1 MRRGRL
7 LNKET
12 CKCKVAAI
20 QMVSTD
26 LVDTNLATML
36 AQVKLAANRGAEL
49 VVLPEYFS
57 FIGQSE
63 DEKVK
68 WAEEDNNES
77 SANTQKIQTV
87 LSKAA
92 KENSVWLIGGT
103 CPIFA
108 KSENKVCNA
117 MFVFDQKGNRRAR
130 YDKIHLFKYKNGV
143 EIYDEST
150 FCEAGNQPLM
160 VDTPAGKTFLSV
172 CYDLRFPEFYRRRIP
187 EDVFPDVI
195 IVSAAFTRT
204 TGEAHWEVLL
214 RARAIENQ
222 AYVIASAQGGAHNSG
237 RETWGHSMIID
248 PWGDIIA
255 KCKFG
260 NHIVLGEV
268 DMKKLQKIR
277 RDLPALEHQEFNL
290 RKRLSC

>member
-1 MRRGRL
+1 M
-7 LNKET
+7 NKET

-77 SANTQKIQTV
+77 SGNTQKIQTV

-130 YDKIHLFKYKNGV
+130 YDKIHLFKYENGV

-172 CYDLRFPEFYRRRIP
+172 CYDLRFPEFYRRRVP
-187 EDVFPDVI
+187 EDVSPDVI

-222 AYVIASAQGGAHNSG
+222 AYVIASAQGGEHNSG
-237 RETWGHSMIID
+237 RETWGHSMIIG
-248 PWGDIIA
+248 PWGDKIA
-255 KCKFG
+255 KCNVGKD
-260 NHIVLGEV
+260 IVLGEV
-268 DMKKLQKIR
+268 DMKKLQTVR
-277 RDLPALEHQEFNL
+277 ANLPALEHQEFNL
-290 RKRLSC
+290 RKRISC

>member
-1 MRRGRL
+1 MRQGRL
-7 LNKET
+7 LNRTT

-26 LVDTNLATML
+26 SVDTNLATMSTL
-36 AQVKLAANRGAEL
+36 VRIAASKGAEL

-68 WAEEDNNES
+68 WAEEDNYES
-77 SANTQKIQTV
+77 GANAQKIQTA
-87 LSKAA
+87 LSNAA

-108 KSENKVCNA
+108 ESENKVCNA

-143 EIYDEST
+143 ERYDEST

-172 CYDLRFPEFYRRRIP
+172 CYDLRFPELYRKRFP
-187 EDVFPDVI
+187 EDASPDVI
-195 IVSAAFTRT
+195 IVAAAFTRT

-222 AYVIASAQGGAHNSG
+222 AYVIASAQGGEHNSS
-237 RETWGHSMIID
+237 RETWGHSMIIG

-255 KCKFG
+255 KCNVGKD
-260 NHIVLGEV
+260 IVLGEV
-268 DMKKLQKIR
+268 DMKKLQTVR
-277 RDLPALEHQEFNL
+277 ANLPALEHQEFNL

>member
-1 MRRGRL
+1 M
-7 LNKET
+7 NKET

-77 SANTQKIQTV
+77 SGNTQKIQTV

-108 KSENKVCNA
+108 ESENKVCNA
-117 MFVFDQKGNRRAR
+117 MFVFDKKGNRRAR
-130 YDKIHLFKYKNGV
+130 YDKIHLFKYKNEV
-143 EIYDEST
+143 ESYDESA

-172 CYDLRFPEFYRRRIP
+172 CYDLRFPELYRKRFP
-187 EDVFPDVI
+187 EDASPDVI
-195 IVSAAFTRT
+195 IVAAAFTRT
-204 TGEAHWEVLL
+204 TGKAHWEVLL

-222 AYVIASAQGGAHNSG
+222 AYVIASAQGGEHNSS

-255 KCKFG
+255 RCNFG
-260 NHIVLGEV
+260 KDIVIGEV
-268 DMKKLQKIR
+268 DMKKLQTVR
-277 RDLPALEHQEFNL
+277 ANLPALEHQEFNL